1 MNETAQVSSML
12 PPIRCMNCGKPI
24 ADQWRFYQAKLKEM
38 KGENAEQKLYFDGT
52 SIPETPEKKILDSL
66 GVLRPCCRKH
76 FLTQVD
82 LIEKI

>member
-1 MNETAQVSSML
+1 MSEELDRRLDFVKLDHQS
-12 PPIRCMNCGKPI
+12 R
-24 ADQWRFYQAKLKEM
+24 AKLKEM

-52 SIPETPEKKILDSL
+52 SIPETPEKKIMDAL